1 MNPDDFRQRS
11 KAVWDAMAAGWETK
25 RAYLWGVSRHISEWL
40 IANLDV
46 RPGQTILELACG
58 PGDTGFAAVPL
69 LGSTGRLI
77 LTDFAPRMVQAARR
91 RGAELGL
98 TNVEYRVMD
107 AERLD
112 LPDGSVDGVICRWGY
127 MLMADPAEALRE
139 TRRVLRPGGHLC
151 FSVFATAEHNPWA
164 AIPARVLI
172 EGGYMVPPAPEAP
185 GILALANPDRVKRLL
200 SDAGFGLP
208 RIEEVPIVWSF
219 ESAEQYWSLLRE
231 VAGALAAVITGLPED
246 RQDSVRQTLQDRLGS
261 FRRNGGYAI
270 PGACLN
276 VVTSRPGHVAG
287 SRRSS

>member
-1 MNPDDFRQRS
+1 MSSDDFRQRS

-25 RAYLWGVSRHISEWL
+25 RAYLWGVSRHIGDWL

-46 RPGQTILELACG
+46 HPGQTILELACG
-58 PGDTGFAAVPL
+58 TGDTGFAAAPL
-69 LGSTGRLI
+69 LGPTGRLI
-77 LTDFAPRMVQAARR
+77 LTDFAPRMVQAAQR

-127 MLMADPAEALRE
+127 MLMADPTAALRE
-139 TRRVLRPGGHLC
+139 TRRVLRRGGHLC
-151 FSVFATAEHNPWA
+151 FSVFASAEHNPWA

-172 EGGYMVPPAPEAP
+172 EGGHMTPPAPEAP
-185 GILALANPDRVKRLL
+185 GILALANADRIKRLL
-200 SDAGFGLP
+200 ADAGFGLP

-219 ESAEQYWSLLRE
+219 ESADQYWSLLRE

-246 RQDSVRQTLQDRLGS
+246 RQDSVRQTLQDRLAP

-270 PGACLN
+270 PGVCLN
-276 VVTSRPGHVAG
+276 VVTS
-287 SRRSS
+287 

>member
-1 MNPDDFRQRS
+1 
-11 KAVWDAMAAGWETK
+11 
-25 RAYLWGVSRHISEWL
+25 
-40 IANLDV
+40 
-46 RPGQTILELACG
+46 
-58 PGDTGFAAVPL
+58 
-69 LGSTGRLI
+69 
-77 LTDFAPRMVQAARR
+77 MVEAARH

-127 MLMADPAEALRE
+127 MLMADPAAAFRE

-151 FSVFATAEHNPWA
+151 FSVFANAERNPWA

-172 EGGYMVPPAPEAP
+172 EGGHMAPPAPEAP
-185 GILALANPDRVKRLL
+185 GILALANPDRIKRLL

-219 ESAEQYWSLLRE
+219 ESADQYWSLLRE

-246 RQDSVRQTLQDRLGS
+246 RQDSVRQTLQDRLAP

-270 PGACLN
+270 PGVCLN
-276 VVTSRPGHVAG
+276 VVTS
-287 SRRSS
+287 